1 MSDHHRSA
9 VPPALAA
16 RETSQASVPSL
27 VVPTPA
33 EASGSPAGAE
43 PDHRQEPLSRFAEG
57 GES

>member
-1 MSDHHRSA
+1 MSNHHRSA

-27 VVPTPA
+27 VGPAGA
-33 EASGSPAGAE
+33 EASGTPAGAE

-57 GES
+57 GKS